1 MESSSDCVYNRAA
14 MVWYREFVQLTQ
26 AARGTRMNPVRGLS
40 LGEIYDM
47 RERLKVGATTD
58 TLAQEFCCC
67 VGIVRAI
74 ATRKS
79 WL

>member
-1 MESSSDCVYNRAA
+1 
-14 MVWYREFVQLTQ
+14 
-26 AARGTRMNPVRGLS
+26 MNPVRGLS